1 MANDNERQISVEALD
16 EIWFFV
22 VAFLKCR
29 LLLKLQP
36 IIKLSYQGYKGQT
49 SIGLFEQS
57 QPARYGYCC
66 EYRD

>member
-1 MANDNERQISVEALD
+1 MTMNGKSQSKHWTKFD
-16 EIWFFV
+16 FF
-22 VAFLKCR
+22 FCILKVPVII
-29 LLLKLQP
+29 KLQP